1 MLNTF
6 NVVKSFSRLTN
17 KLYEERENYF
27 QIINMGG
34 GFPVSLIKII
44 IIRIII
50 INIKILSGSNVN
62 LRKYFGLFV
71 DLFQKTKKELKY
83 LQHERVVWILV
94 TSTLTISS
102 TLDWETCDKTC
113 THLCERKP
121 PSYLL
126 RRWRH
131 LRNKRR
137 RS

>member
-6 NVVKSFSRLTN
+6 NVVKRFSRLTN

-27 QIINMGG
+27 QIMGG

-83 LQHERVVWILV
+83 LHHERAVWILV

-113 THLCERKP
+113 THLCE
-121 PSYLL
+121 
-126 RRWRH
+126 
-131 LRNKRR
+131 
-137 RS
+137 